1 MQQILEASTFVVQT
15 FFGLYMIAVI
25 LRFLLQ
31 MARADFYNPVS
42 QFVVKITSP
51 LLNPL
56 RRIIPGFGGIDLASV
71 FLLLTLQIVQLGI
84 IIVLMG
90 YPLPNIVDIVTWSL
104 VGILGLMLNFY
115 FYVIIIQIILSWV
128 APQNHSPI
136 VGLLH
141 QISEPIMGPARKML
155 PSMGGLDLS
164 PMLVIMGIHLAKIL
178 VVQSLVQS
186 LGVPHQFVFGL

>member
-1 MQQILEASTFVVQT
+1 MQQLSVAGIYVVQT